1 MLIKTNKIIV
11 IEAESVSPSLHTW
24 TKESKNLVGTS
35 MAMRTLEL
43 VQPFFTSF
51 EF

>member
-24 TKESKNLVGTS
+24 TQESQKNLVGTS
-35 MAMRTLEL
+35 MGTGK
-43 VQPFFTSF
+43 SF
-51 EF
+51 SEALILASTI